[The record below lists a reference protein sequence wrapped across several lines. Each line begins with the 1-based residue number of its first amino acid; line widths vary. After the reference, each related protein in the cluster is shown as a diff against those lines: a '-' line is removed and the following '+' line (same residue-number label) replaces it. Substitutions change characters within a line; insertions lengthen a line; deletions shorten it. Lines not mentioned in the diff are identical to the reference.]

1 MTFEKD
7 SSDTKGITF
16 CLILRG
22 RKEPLAL
29 AFLHQHLKHARWE
42 LLYQIPLG
50 VGRKQKVK
58 KNFNLNK
65 VTVHGLINTCIFS
78 YENNNTLHFLFT
90 NNVIFNL
97 KCQYS
102 QHENNDIN
110 PLNFSIR
117 TNDQTFSKNKFKIIS
132 STYPSTTQY

>member
-58 KNFNLNK
+58 KNFNLK
-65 VTVHGLINTCIFS
+65 KLQFMDSLTPAFSAMRTTIHCISCLQIMLYLI
-78 YENNNTLHFLFT
+78 
-90 NNVIFNL
+90 
-97 KCQYS
+97 
-102 QHENNDIN
+102 
-110 PLNFSIR
+110 
-117 TNDQTFSKNKFKIIS
+117 
-132 STYPSTTQY
+132 